1 MDSLSLVGVA
11 SEMHFDLF
19 DDGIDLPT
27 EEIEALWHTAADRAQ
42 MKIEGDD
49 LPIVLVY
56 MALANF
62 SDAMAERLGRKVGDA
77 DFAFQWASG
86 LPNFDRGC
94 RDLAIFT
101 AHAMADM
108 KDAGDQLAALRQ
120 TIH

>member
-62 SDAMAERLGRKVGDA
+62 SDAMAERLGRPVGEEDCTFEWA
-77 DFAFQWASG
+77 DD
-86 LPNFDRGC
+86 LPTFSRGC
-94 RDLAIFT
+94 TDLLVFVAKS
-101 AHAMADM
+101 MARM
-108 KDAGDQLAALRQ
+108 TGALDQISAATQ